1 MRLYIGVIAAKEL
14 FCPLDGY
21 ILHNVHTLAAAVITL
36 PRIAFGVFIRKDGT
50 HGRHYR
56 LGNYI
61 FRSYEL
67 QVPPLSFGLCFY
79 CLAYLRIILCYEI
92 HDLIYHFIFLLINVK
107 LKIKKPHYIC
117 GSGKLSGKNQKKH
130 LPALSFGLRDSIT
143 DALWQTGSYTF
154 GTQLRDS
161 PESPPHSVSFL
172 KTALHL

>member
-14 FCPLDGY
+14 FCSLDGY
-21 ILHNVHTLAAAVITL
+21 ILHYVHALAAAIIAL
-36 PRIAFGVFIRKDGT
+36 SGIAFGVFICKDGA

-67 QVPPLSFGLCFY
+67 QVPPLSFSLCFY

-107 LKIKKPHYIC
+107 LKIKKPHYMRLW
-117 GSGKLSGKNQKKH
+117 KTFRQKSKKAFARSVLWPERFDH
-130 LPALSFGLRDSIT
+130 GCALANRI
-143 DALWQTGSYTF
+143 
-154 GTQLRDS
+154 
-161 PESPPHSVSFL
+161 
-172 KTALHL
+172 LHLRHPVKGFSRVPSAFSLIP